1 LEKVNYKLLHFKT
14 KKMIFLNL
22 YKKFKSMDLTFKKD
36 FRPQEGFIDVMITDK
51 NLPNSL
57 TYGGN
62 SNYIAL
68 VSFNKYNKWK
78 PVLHWNIDIVNDSP
92 QALRDLEKYIK
103 NADALIQ
110 FALRNYL

>member
-1 LEKVNYKLLHFKT
+1 
-14 KKMIFLNL
+14 
-22 YKKFKSMDLTFKKD
+22 MDLTFTKD
-36 FRPQEGFIDVMITDK
+36 FRPQEGFIDVMIADK

-68 VSFNKYNKWK
+68 VSFNRYNNWK
-78 PVLHWNIDIVNDSP
+78 PILHWNIDIVNDSS

-110 FALRNYL
+110 YALRYYL

>member
-1 LEKVNYKLLHFKT
+1 
-14 KKMIFLNL
+14 
-22 YKKFKSMDLTFKKD
+22 MDLSFTKD

-57 TYGGN
+57 TFGGN
-62 SNYIAL
+62 SNYIAM

-78 PVLHWNIDIVNDSP
+78 PILSWNIDSINDSP
-92 QALRDLEKYIK
+92 EAFYDLEKYIK

-110 FALRNYL
+110 YALLNYL